1 MSYYPVFL
9 GAVVVD
15 DTNDTIRITEDGTG
29 YDAVIGNG
37 IYFLSNDAGGDD
49 LCLAIMDALSAA
61 SAGGNAYSVT
71 PSFSVDGSGVSCTV
85 TIARSSGSRTVSI
98 NWTHANTTF
107 DPTQIGFAG
116 TADSTGSTSYASTLS
131 PKSVWVSNEI
141 YASLDLTTE
150 HTAFSTRA
158 RSGRVLGGL
167 RGSAYDVR
175 LLQMQFLH
183 AKRAHSANNTSDP
196 SSGLDR
202 FITRQ
207 LAGLHCQFHLASI
220 SSGTTLA
227 ALSGSTEH
235 GSGWHFDAEQVAD
248 YSPQRLG
255 PGIPL
260 YSASLRL
267 LGYV

>member
-1 MSYYPVFL
+1 MSYPVFL
-9 GAVVVD
+9 GAIVVD
-15 DTNDTIRITEDGTG
+15 DTNDTIRITEDATG
-29 YDAVIGNG
+29 YDAVIAHGT
-37 IYFLSNDAGGDD
+37 YFLSHDGAGDD
-49 LCLAIMDALSAA
+49 LCLAMLDAVNAA
-61 SAGGNAYSVT
+61 SPSGNSYSIT

-85 TIARSSGSRTVSI
+85 TIARSSGARTISI

-116 TADSTGSTSYASTLS
+116 TVDSTGGTSYSSTLS
-131 PKSVWVSNEI
+131 PKSVWVSNEV
-141 YASLDLTTE
+141 YAALDLTTE

-158 RSGRVLGGL
+158 RSGRVHGGL
-167 RGSAYDVR
+167 RGSAYNVR
-175 LLQMQFLH
+175 LLQLQFLH

-207 LAGLHCQFHLASI
+207 LAGLRFQLHLASI

-227 ALSGSTEH
+227 ALGPSTEH
-235 GSGWHFDAEQVAD
+235 GSRWLFDAEQVAD
-248 YSPQRLG
+248 YSPQRMS
-255 PGIPL
+255 PGVPL
-260 YSASLRL
+260 YSTSLRL